1 MTTFYLVLFGIMA
14 SFALIYSV
22 LYLAGLYKDYNE
34 AEKAHKK
41 FIDENNYY
49 L

>member
-1 MTTFYLVLFGIMA
+1 MTTLFIIMFGILASLTLIYCVLF
-14 SFALIYSV
+14 
-22 LYLAGLYKDYNE
+22 LAKLYKDYAE

-41 FIDENNYY
+41 LMDENNYY

>member
-1 MTTFYLVLFGIMA
+1 MTNLYLILFGIMA

-22 LYLAGLYKDYNE
+22 LYLAGLYKDYTE

-41 FIDENNYY
+41 LMDENNYY

>member
-1 MTTFYLVLFGIMA
+1 MTNLYLILFGIMA
-14 SFALIYSV
+14 SFALIYCV
-22 LYLAGLYKDYNE
+22 LFLASLYKDYNE

-41 FIDENNYY
+41 LMDENNYY